1 MPRIFCIF
9 AANNRP
15 MGLKARI
22 RSYRNIITRPILLVS
37 LVSFFNDIGS
47 ELLYPVMPV
56 FLSSVGFSV
65 VLIGLLEGLAEATAG
80 ISKGYF
86 GNLSD
91 QTGRRVPFIR
101 FGYLLSALAKPL
113 LVAFTWV
120 WWIFAVRTAD
130 RLGKGI
136 RSSARDA
143 LLSDETSPEN
153 KGKVFGFHRAFDTL
167 GAAIGPSIALLYLW
181 VNPEDYKTL
190 FLLAIIPGVGS
201 VLLTFFLKDKQRP
214 DRPAKSRTGFL
225 GFLKYFPK
233 ASKDYKLLIAGL
245 LFFALFNSSD
255 AFLLLGLKESG
266 LDDVRMIGYY
276 IFYNLVFA
284 LTAFPMGVIADKAGL
299 HKTLIAGILVFAV
312 VYTGMGM
319 ASVSVHFIVLF
330 ALYGL
335 YAAATDGV
343 SKALITNHCRRE
355 ETATGLG
362 LYNALASIV
371 TLISSSLAGLVW
383 FAFGAKTMFI
393 IAGTGALIS
402 ALYLTIILRKKS
414 GMKTG

>member
-1 MPRIFCIF
+1 
-9 AANNRP
+9 
-15 MGLKARI
+15 
-22 RSYRNIITRPILLVS
+22 
-37 LVSFFNDIGS
+37 
-47 ELLYPVMPV
+47 
-56 FLSSVGFSV
+56 
-65 VLIGLLEGLAEATAG
+65 
-80 ISKGYF
+80 
-86 GNLSD
+86 
-91 QTGRRVPFIR
+91 
-101 FGYLLSALAKPL
+101 
-113 LVAFTWV
+113 
-120 WWIFAVRTAD
+120 
-130 RLGKGI
+130 
-136 RSSARDA
+136 
-143 LLSDETSPEN
+143 
-153 KGKVFGFHRAFDTL
+153 
-167 GAAIGPSIALLYLW
+167 
-181 VNPEDYKTL
+181 
-190 FLLAIIPGVGS
+190 
-201 VLLTFFLKDKQRP
+201 
-214 DRPAKSRTGFL
+214 
-225 GFLKYFPK
+225 
-233 ASKDYKLLIAGL
+233 
-245 LFFALFNSSD
+245 
-255 AFLLLGLKESG
+255 
-266 LDDVRMIGYY
+266 MIGYY

>member
-1 MPRIFCIF
+1 
-9 AANNRP
+9 
-15 MGLKARI
+15 MGLKDRI
-22 RSYRNIITRPILLVS
+22 QSYRNIITRPILLVS

-65 VLIGLLEGLAEATAG
+65 VLIGILEGLAEATAG

-167 GAAIGPSIALLYLW
+167 GAAIGPFIALLYLW
-181 VNPEDYKTL
+181 YNPEDYRTL
-190 FLLAIIPGVGS
+190 FLLAIIPGVVS
-201 VLLTFFLKDKQRP
+201 VLITFFLKDKNKS
-214 DRPAKSRTGFL
+214 DRPEKPRTSFL
-225 GFLKYFPK
+225 GFLKYYPK
-233 ASKDYKLLIAGL
+233 ASTDYKLLVAGL
-245 LFFALFNSSD
+245 LFFTLFNSSD

-266 LDDVRMIGYY
+266 LSDARMIGFY

-284 LTAFPMGVIADKAGL
+284 LAAFPMGVIADKAGL
-299 HKTLIAGILVFAV
+299 HKTLIAGVLVFSF

-319 ASVSVHFIVLF
+319 ASVTLHFVILF
-330 ALYGL
+330 ILYGI

-371 TLISSSLAGLVW
+371 TLVSSSLAGLIW
-383 FAFGAKTMFI
+383 FSFGARTMFLF
-393 IAGTGALIS
+393 AGSGALLS
-402 ALYLTIILRKKS
+402 AIYLAVIHHRKS
-414 GMKTG
+414 GK

>member
-1 MPRIFCIF
+1 ML
-9 AANNRP
+9 
-15 MGLKARI
+15 LKERI
-22 RSYRNIITRPILLVS
+22 RSYRSIISKPILLVS

-65 VLIGLLEGLAEATAG
+65 VLIGVLEGMAEATAG

-86 GNLSD
+86 GRLSD
-91 QTGRRVPFIR
+91 QTGKRVPFIR
-101 FGYLLSALAKPL
+101 LGYLLSAVAKPL

-143 LLSDETSPEN
+143 LLSDETLPEN

-167 GAAIGPSIALLYLW
+167 GAAIGPFIALLYLW
-181 VNPEDYKTL
+181 NNPEDYKTL
-190 FLLAIIPGVGS
+190 FLLAIFPGVVS
-201 VLLTFFLKDKQRP
+201 VLITLFLKDKNKP
-214 DRPAKSRTGFL
+214 VLPEKSRTSFF
-225 GFLKYFPK
+225 GFLKYYPK
-233 ASKDYKLLIAGL
+233 ASADYKLLIAGL
-245 LFFALFNSSD
+245 LFFTLFNSSD

-266 LDDVRMIGYY
+266 LSDAQMIGFY
-276 IFYNLVFA
+276 IFYNLIFA
-284 LTAFPMGVIADKAGL
+284 LAAFPVGIIADKAGL
-299 HKTLIAGILVFAV
+299 HKTLIAGVIIFAM
-312 VYTGMGM
+312 VYAGMGM
-319 ASVSVHFIVLF
+319 ASATLHFAVLF

-343 SKALITNHCRRE
+343 SKALITNHCRKE

-362 LYNALASIV
+362 LYNALASIA
-371 TLISSSLAGLVW
+371 TLISSSLAGLIW
-383 FAFGAKTMFI
+383 YSFGAKTMFL

-402 ALYLTIILRKKS
+402 AIYLTMILNRGSVKKY
-414 GMKTG
+414 G

>member
-1 MPRIFCIF
+1 MIFKE
-9 AANNRP
+9 RLQP
-15 MGLKARI
+15 
-22 RSYRNIITRPILLVS
+22 YREIITRPILLLS

-65 VLIGLLEGLAEATAG
+65 VLIGVLEGFAEATAG

-86 GNLSD
+86 GRLSD
-91 QTGRRVPFIR
+91 QTRKRVPFIR

-113 LVAFTWV
+113 LIAFSWV

-143 LLSDETSPEN
+143 LLSDETLPEN

-167 GAAIGPSIALLYLW
+167 GAAIGPFIALLYLW
-181 VNPEDYKTL
+181 YNPEDYKTL
-190 FLLAIIPGVGS
+190 FLLAILPGVIS
-201 VLLTFFLKDKQRP
+201 VMITFFLKDVK
-214 DRPAKSRTGFL
+214 KSARQKKTGTGFL
-225 GFLKYFPK
+225 GFLKYYPK
-233 ASKDYKLLIAGL
+233 ASAEYRLLIAGL
-245 LFFALFNSSD
+245 LFFTLFNSSD
-255 AFLLLGLKESG
+255 AFLLLGLKASG
-266 LDDVRMIGYY
+266 LSDAQMIGFY

-284 LTAFPMGVIADKAGL
+284 LTAFPVGIIADKAGL

-319 ASVSVHFIVLF
+319 ASATTHFVVLF
-330 ALYGL
+330 ALYGI
-335 YAAATDGV
+335 YAAATDGI
-343 SKALITNHCRRE
+343 SKALITNHCQKE

-362 LYNALASIV
+362 LFNALASIV
-371 TLISSSLAGLVW
+371 TMISSSLAGLIW
-383 FAFGAKTMFI
+383 FSFGAGTMFVF
-393 IAGTGALIS
+393 AGSGALLS
-402 ALYLTIILRKKS
+402 AIYLAVIHHRK
-414 GMKTG
+414 